1 MLTIDLLNLTS
12 EGLLVDR
19 EVSAASLRPDG
30 VDAPL
35 SGSVRVTG
43 RLSDVSGQCLFRG
56 TVSTIIGALCDRCL
70 INFELPLE
78 FEVVWLFEPGR
89 EEDNSRVTFDI
100 EEDEEEVS
108 DDDRAWYFEGNT
120 LNLAPVLW
128 EELVLNLPSK
138 MICDADCAG
147 LCPGC
152 GVNLNE
158 GPCVCTVQADENSN
172 KGFGKLADLFPD
184 LKPDDSKE

>member
-43 RLSDVSGQCLFRG
+43 RLTDVGGQCLFRG
-56 TVSTIIGALCDRCL
+56 TVSTNVDARCDRCL
-70 INFELPLE
+70 NEFDMPLE
-78 FEVVWLFEPGR
+78 FEVVWLFEPGQ
-89 EEDNSRVTFDI
+89 EEDNLRAAFD
-100 EEDEEEVS
+100 EEDEKEAY
-108 DDDRAWYFEGNT
+108 DDDRAWYFEDNT
-120 LNLAPVLW
+120 LNLAPLVW
-128 EELVLNLPSK
+128 EELVLSLPSK

-158 GPCVCTVQADENSN
+158 GQCACAVKADENSN